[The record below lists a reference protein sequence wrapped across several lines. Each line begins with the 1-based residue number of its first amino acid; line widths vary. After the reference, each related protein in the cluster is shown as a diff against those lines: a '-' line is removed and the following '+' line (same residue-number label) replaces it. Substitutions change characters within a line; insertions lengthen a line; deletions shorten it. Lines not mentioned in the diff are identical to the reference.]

1 MAESLEQRNE
11 ERNKTIIEI
20 PTENTRQ
27 NPISNFELITDQTVF
42 SNHEFVNDLLDVKQ
56 IQQGLE
62 TKDLGQ
68 NIFLY
73 DSLPSTQVIAKEL
86 AVDFAK
92 EGTMVI
98 SEEQTSGKGRM
109 SRSWHSPK
117 GAGLWFSFLLR
128 PDVSLNQAPQLTLLC
143 AVACAQAIE
152 EVSKVVVH
160 IKWPNDIYVN
170 GKKVCG
176 ILTELVTDRNQIQSV
191 IIGVGINV
199 NQTAFPE
206 ELAEKAT
213 SLRLEAGRKVD
224 RTKLLQTFCRQF
236 EKLYETYL
244 SAGFTPIKLLWEGY
258 AISIGKEITARTPQ
272 GTFYG
277 TALGIDEDGILQLQ
291 LQDGSI
297 KQIYSADIEV
307 ND

>member
-1 MAESLEQRNE
+1 MEQRNE

-117 GAGLWFSFLLR
+117 GSRPLVQFSFAAGCIFKSGSTT
-128 PDVSLNQAPQLTLLC
+128 DIALC
-143 AVACAQAIE
+143 
-152 EVSKVVVH
+152 
-160 IKWPNDIYVN
+160 
-170 GKKVCG
+170 
-176 ILTELVTDRNQIQSV
+176 R
-191 IIGVGINV
+191 
-199 NQTAFPE
+199 
-206 ELAEKAT
+206 
-213 SLRLEAGRKVD
+213 RL
-224 RTKLLQTFCRQF
+224 CSS
-236 EKLYETYL
+236 Y
-244 SAGFTPIKLLWEGY
+244 
-258 AISIGKEITARTPQ
+258 
-272 GTFYG
+272 
-277 TALGIDEDGILQLQ
+277 
-291 LQDGSI
+291 
-297 KQIYSADIEV
+297 
-307 ND
+307 